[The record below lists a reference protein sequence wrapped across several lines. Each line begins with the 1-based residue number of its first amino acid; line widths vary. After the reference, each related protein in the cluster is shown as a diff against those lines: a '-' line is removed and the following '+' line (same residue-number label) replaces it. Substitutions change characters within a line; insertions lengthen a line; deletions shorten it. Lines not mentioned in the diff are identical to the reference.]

1 MVLFASLS
9 NESLCVSELGQSE
22 AGTEQKIPGISH
34 SLLHYHSPAYVPAPL
49 HIHLVESC
57 QKFVR
62 VLRKGFLWQ
71 KATPSPPS
79 CLRWKQIMGSSDFN
93 DMAIWSVQITSPT
106 GFNDVMAP
114 CTFYPTTQGLFPAR
128 ERYHNYHNPS
138 ESEKVL
144 RQLELHF
151 FFFFCRNF
159 QRNYFRLLPASQD
172 FRNID
177 NTAFERPFRFMRH
190 SCASQ

>member
-1 MVLFASLS
+1 
-9 NESLCVSELGQSE
+9 
-22 AGTEQKIPGISH
+22 
-34 SLLHYHSPAYVPAPL
+34 
-49 HIHLVESC
+49 
-57 QKFVR
+57 
-62 VLRKGFLWQ
+62 
-71 KATPSPPS
+71 
-79 CLRWKQIMGSSDFN
+79 MGSSDLN
-93 DMAIWSVQITSPT
+93 DMECSNNKYVQLVSTMSWL
-106 GFNDVMAP
+106 P

-128 ERYHNYHNPS
+128 TRHHNYHNPS

-159 QRNYFRLLPASQD
+159 QRNYFRLPPASQD

-190 SCASQ
+190 SCRAPASEPGSIMCFIFNLRPLFSTYPIIIFLMKNILNLSDCLCSNCILITLNLSQ

>member
-1 MVLFASLS
+1 
-9 NESLCVSELGQSE
+9 
-22 AGTEQKIPGISH
+22 
-34 SLLHYHSPAYVPAPL
+34 
-49 HIHLVESC
+49 
-57 QKFVR
+57 
-62 VLRKGFLWQ
+62 
-71 KATPSPPS
+71 
-79 CLRWKQIMGSSDFN
+79 MGSSDFN
-93 DMAIWSVQITSPT
+93 DMECLNNKYVQQVSTMSWL
-106 GFNDVMAP
+106 P

-128 ERYHNYHNPS
+128 TRHHNYHNPS

-190 SCASQ
+190 SCRAPASEPGSIMCFIFKFSQTFILRLNSLEERTLLETVFSLEATGRRMACKCKCLSRDLKDPPERQLLSQSIPILHLLLFLVLEFFRC